1 MSARRPW
8 KESRVKLTHATVL
21 TLDGP
26 GDEWL
31 MLCRGLRAPA
41 SAPRQTRSPP
51 RRRPRATGHA

>member
-8 KESRVKLTHATVL
+8 RESRVKLAQAVVL

-31 MLCRGLRAPA
+31 MLCRGTRMPAP
-41 SAPRQTRSPP
+41 PKQTRSPP

>member
-8 KESRVKLTHATVL
+8 KESRVKLAQAVVL

-31 MLCRGLRAPA
+31 MICRGTRSTV

-51 RRRPRATGHA
+51 RRRRTGHA